1 LYHFDSNIAL
11 QKYSWLAPDTS
22 YHFGWNTALMGH
34 CRGDHLIHALHF
46 LILLKKLI
54 KPTFFVL
61 TGHSAE
67 LGWHSWRIP
76 LSPQHP
82 LDRWQGAAS
91 SDV

>member
-1 LYHFDSNIAL
+1 
-11 QKYSWLAPDTS
+11 
-22 YHFGWNTALMGH
+22 M
-34 CRGDHLIHALHF
+34 LHF

-82 LDRWQGAAS
+82 LNRWQGAAS